1 MPHATRFS
9 LPPVPA
15 VFLAIISVQGGAALA
30 KGLFPVVG
38 AAGTASLRIGL
49 SALLL
54 LVAVRPRLGQL
65 RAPQW
70 RAVVPYGL
78 ALGAMNFLFYCALA
92 RIPLGLG
99 VTLEFVGPLLVALAG
114 SRRWLDVLWALLAG
128 VGIALIAPWGGH
140 GIDVVGMLFALAAGG
155 CWAVYIVLGARVA
168 EVLPGNTAVAIG
180 MLFATLAVLPFG
192 LGSGQLAAL
201 TPRLLALGAALA
213 LLSSALPFTL
223 EMQALKSLPTR
234 TFSILMSMEPVAA
247 ALCGWLFLHEQLT
260 LSQWLAV
267 ALVMVASA
275 GATLTAPKRWPPPA
289 VSSPLA
295 GRHQPLGQLLDIGAA
310 RQAGQPLGRNAE
322 LAIR

>member
-1 MPHATRFS
+1 MTNTTSSRTA

-15 VFLAIISVQGGAALA
+15 VLLAILSVQGGAAIA

-49 SALLL
+49 SALML

-65 RAPQW
+65 RAAQW

-92 RIPLGLG
+92 RVQLGLA
-99 VTLEFVGPLLVALAG
+99 VTLEFMGPLVLALAG
-114 SRRWLDVLWALLAG
+114 SRRVLDVVWAVLAG
-128 VGIALIAPWGGH
+128 AGIALIAPWGGQ
-140 GIDVVGMLFALAAGG
+140 GIDMVGMLFALAAGG
-155 CWAVYIVLGARVA
+155 CWAVYIVLGGRVA
-168 EVLPGNTAVAIG
+168 EVLPGNTAVAVG

-192 LGSGQLAAL
+192 LASGQLAAL
-201 TPRLLALGAALA
+201 TPGLLGLGAALA

-234 TFSILMSMEPVAA
+234 TFSILMSIEPAA
-247 ALCGWLFLHEQLT
+247 AAVCGLLFLHEHLA

-267 ALVMVASA
+267 GLVVVASA
-275 GATLTAPKRWPPPA
+275 GSTLTASRA
-289 VSSPLA
+289 VA
-295 GRHQPLGQLLDIGAA
+295 TVGG
-310 RQAGQPLGRNAE
+310 E
-322 LAIR
+322 